1 MVEMFHKGY
10 IKIISFA
17 PVDILYKRKKPIYI
31 KIANFKRYFNLKFVK
46 LVTRKNT
53 KLSIR

>member
-1 MVEMFHKGY
+1 MFHKGY